1 MTRKFILVL
10 IMLAPFLA
18 EAQISGII
26 NRAKSKVNQR
36 VNNKVDEAID
46 KTLDEA
52 EGKPSGNSTV
62 KQKPAETKEQ
72 TGFKSYSR
80 FDFIPG
86 EQILYAEDFS
96 QDAIGELPL
105 EWNTTGKAET
115 VMLEGFSGNWLRM
128 YQNSFYLTANKKEFT
143 KNFTVEFDLILQ
155 LNYKSY
161 SFPLVSFGMLATNDL
176 PTTDNKVLKD
186 PILFQSAEIQLRPG
200 TNGNNWVS
208 LKTFLNRTDFFRS
221 QDQQLTALDQS
232 YNKVC
237 HISMQ
242 VQEGR
247 LRIWV
252 NAEKIVDLPKALPTE
267 YIFNQLF
274 FKIHNS
280 GYKEQETGFYLGNI
294 KAATGVP
301 DTRHKLVEE
310 GSFSTT
316 GILFDVNAATIK
328 PESFGVIKEVAA
340 VLKEHAQVKIKI
352 IGHTDADGSDAANL
366 TLSQKRAIAVK
377 DALISEYGIDAGRI
391 ETDGKGEA
399 APVADNKIK
408 EGKAANR
415 RVEFIKL

>member
-1 MTRKFILVL
+1 MSRKFILVL

-36 VNNKVDEAID
+36 VNNKVDEAVD
-46 KTLDEA
+46 KALDEG
-52 EGKPSGNSTV
+52 EGKTSSNRTGKP
-62 KQKPAETKEQ
+62 KPAETKGQ
-72 TGFKSYSR
+72 TGIKAYSR

-186 PILFQSAEIQLRPG
+186 PILFQSAEVQLRPG

-252 NAEKIVDLPKALPTE
+252 NAEKIVDLPKALPNK
-267 YIFNQLF
+267 INFHQLF
-274 FKIHNS
+274 F
-280 GYKEQETGFYLGNI
+280 
-294 KAATGVP
+294 
-301 DTRHKLVEE
+301 
-310 GSFSTT
+310 
-316 GILFDVNAATIK
+316 
-328 PESFGVIKEVAA
+328 
-340 VLKEHAQVKIKI
+340 
-352 IGHTDADGSDAANL
+352 
-366 TLSQKRAIAVK
+366 
-377 DALISEYGIDAGRI
+377 
-391 ETDGKGEA
+391 
-399 APVADNKIK
+399 
-408 EGKAANR
+408 
-415 RVEFIKL
+415 